1 MADTLRPLT
10 LLLAAAGLWAL
21 SVLVLALAGLGSQFP
36 APTAAIQ
43 APALPKITLT
53 RTEPRLGAY
62 ANYMEVGQRPLL
74 MPDRRPGLSPTAD
87 GEGTSDLDVTLTSV
101 MITSNLQVAILT
113 DNKDASSRRVRMGE
127 TVAGSNWRLVQLE
140 PRRALL
146 EGPTGQRELLLRVFD
161 GKGGQAP
168 TPNMVRAEPQP
179 QSEDG
184 GDGDRQSQG
193 RGVVLQPPPPS
204 QAAEGPAPATAAPK
218 PDAAAAAVLTQE
230 QQVEAIR
237 RRIEARRAQ
246 MRAEAAAGSKEE

>member
-21 SVLVLALAGLGSQFP
+21 SVLVLALAGLGSNFP
-36 APTAAIQ
+36 APTATIE
-43 APALPKITLT
+43 APALPKVTLT

-74 MPDRRPGLSPTAD
+74 MPDRRPGITPSAD
-87 GEGTSDLDVTLTSV
+87 GQGTSDLDVTLTSV
-101 MITSNLQVAILT
+101 MITSRLQVAILT

-168 TPNMVRAEPQP
+168 TPSVVRAEPQP
-179 QSEDG
+179 E
-184 GDGDRQSQG
+184 
-193 RGVVLQPPPPS
+193 
-204 QAAEGPAPATAAPK
+204 APAPAVPADASQPQPPQPAQTAEQRVAETPAP
-218 PDAAAAAVLTQE
+218 AARPEGTGAAVTQE

-246 MRAEAAAGSKEE
+246 MRAEAAAGSREK

>member
-10 LLLAAAGLWAL
+10 LLLAAAGLWSL
-21 SVLVLALAGLGSQFP
+21 SVLVLALAGLGNRFP
-36 APTAAIQ
+36 APAATIQ
-43 APALPKITLT
+43 APALPKIALT

-74 MPDRRPGLSPTAD
+74 MPDRRPGITPTAD
-87 GEGTSDLDVTLTSV
+87 GQGTSDLDVTLTSV
-101 MITSNLQVAILT
+101 MITTNLQVAILT

-161 GKGGQAP
+161 GRGGQAP
-168 TPNMVRAEPQP
+168 TPSMALAEPQTGA
-179 QSEDG
+179 DA
-184 GDGDRQSQG
+184 D
-193 RGVVLQPPPPS
+193 
-204 QAAEGPAPATAAPK
+204 ATAEPPAPPEPVAGVAPQGVPAPMAVQPVQGTAA
-218 PDAAAAAVLTQE
+218 ALTQE

-246 MRAEAAAGSKEE
+246 MRAEAAAGSQEK

>member
-21 SVLVLALAGLGSQFP
+21 SVLVLALAGLGSRFP
-36 APTAAIQ
+36 EATASIR

-74 MPDRRPGLSPTAD
+74 MPDRRPGLTPSAD

-127 TVAGSNWRLVQLE
+127 TVAGSSWRLVQLE

-168 TPNMVRAEPQP
+168 TPNVAGAETQDVPDGEGKAGATRPPAQPQP
-179 QSEDG
+179 LVGAAPSNEPG
-184 GDGDRQSQG
+184 
-193 RGVVLQPPPPS
+193 QPTAIKPA
-204 QAAEGPAPATAAPK
+204 QAATAEI
-218 PDAAAAAVLTQE
+218 TQE

-246 MRAEAAAGSKEE
+246 MRAEAAAGSKEK

>member
-21 SVLVLALAGLGSQFP
+21 SVLVLALAGLGSNFP
-36 APTAAIQ
+36 APTATIE

-74 MPDRRPGLSPTAD
+74 MPDRRPGITPSAD

-101 MITSNLQVAILT
+101 MITSRLQVAILT

-168 TPNMVRAEPQP
+168 TPSVVRAEPQP
-179 QSEDG
+179 EADAQAASSDA
-184 GDGDRQSQG
+184 SQP
-193 RGVVLQPPPPS
+193 QPPQPG
-204 QAAEGPAPATAAPK
+204 QTAERRVTDAQAPAAQPGSAG
-218 PDAAAAAVLTQE
+218 AAVTQE

-246 MRAEAAAGSKEE
+246 MRAEAAAGSREK

>member
-21 SVLVLALAGLGSQFP
+21 SVLVLALAGLGSRFP
-36 APTAAIQ
+36 APTATIE
-43 APALPKITLT
+43 APALPKVTLT

-74 MPDRRPGLSPTAD
+74 MPDRRPGITPSAD
-87 GEGTSDLDVTLTSV
+87 GQGTSDLDVTLTSV
-101 MITSNLQVAILT
+101 MITSRLQVAILT

-168 TPNMVRAEPQP
+168 TPSVVRAEPQP
-179 QSEDG
+179 EAQAQAAPADA
-184 GDGDRQSQG
+184 SQP
-193 RGVVLQPPPPS
+193 QPPQPVQTAEQRVAETPPPT
-204 QAAEGPAPATAAPK
+204 ARPEGTG
-218 PDAAAAAVLTQE
+218 AAVTQE

-246 MRAEAAAGSKEE
+246 MRAEAAAGSKEK

>member
-36 APTAAIQ
+36 APTATIQ

-74 MPDRRPGLSPTAD
+74 MPDRRPGTSPTAD
-87 GEGTSDLDVTLTSV
+87 GQGTSDLDVTLTSV

-168 TPNMVRAEPQP
+168 TPNMVRAEPEP
-179 QSEDG
+179 ESD
-184 GDGDRQSQG
+184 GDGDAQDRG
-193 RGVVLQPPPPS
+193 RGVVLQQPTPPPQTVS
-204 QAAEGPAPATAAPK
+204 GATPAPAATK
-218 PDAAAAAVLTQE
+218 PDAAAGAVLTQE

-246 MRAEAAAGSKEE
+246 MRAEAAAGSKEK

>member
-1 MADTLRPLT
+1 LT

-21 SVLVLALAGLGSQFP
+21 SVLVLALAGLGSRFP
-36 APTAAIQ
+36 APTATIE

-74 MPDRRPGLSPTAD
+74 MPDRRPGITPSAD
-87 GEGTSDLDVTLTSV
+87 GQGTSDLDVTLTSV
-101 MITSNLQVAILT
+101 MITSRLQVAILT

-168 TPNMVRAEPQP
+168 TPSVVRAEPQP
-179 QSEDG
+179 EAQAQAAPADA
-184 GDGDRQSQG
+184 SQP
-193 RGVVLQPPPPS
+193 QPPQPAQTAEQRVAETPPPT
-204 QAAEGPAPATAAPK
+204 ARPEGTG
-218 PDAAAAAVLTQE
+218 AAVTQE

-246 MRAEAAAGSKEE
+246 MRAEAAAGSREK

>member
-1 MADTLRPLT
+1 MADTVRPLT

-21 SVLVLALAGLGSQFP
+21 SVLVLALAGLGSRFP
-36 APTAAIQ
+36 APTATIE

-74 MPDRRPGLSPTAD
+74 MPDRRPGTAPSAD

-101 MITSNLQVAILT
+101 MITSRLQVAILT

-168 TPNMVRAEPQP
+168 TPSVVRAEPQP
-179 QSEDG
+179 EADAQAAPSEG
-184 GDGDRQSQG
+184 SQP
-193 RGVVLQPPPPS
+193 QPPPPA
-204 QAAEGPAPATAAPK
+204 QTAERRVAETPTPAVRPEETG
-218 PDAAAAAVLTQE
+218 AAVTQE

-246 MRAEAAAGSKEE
+246 MRAEAAAGSREK

>member
-21 SVLVLALAGLGSQFP
+21 SVLVLALAGLGSRFP
-36 APTAAIQ
+36 APTATIE

-74 MPDRRPGLSPTAD
+74 MPDRRPGITPSAD
-87 GEGTSDLDVTLTSV
+87 GQGTSDLDVTLTSV
-101 MITSNLQVAILT
+101 MITSRLQVAILT

-168 TPNMVRAEPQP
+168 TPSVVRAEPQP
-179 QSEDG
+179 EAQAQAAPADA
-184 GDGDRQSQG
+184 SQP
-193 RGVVLQPPPPS
+193 QPPQPAQTAEQRVAETPPPT
-204 QAAEGPAPATAAPK
+204 ARPEGTG
-218 PDAAAAAVLTQE
+218 AAVTQE

-246 MRAEAAAGSKEE
+246 MRAEAAAGSKEK

>member
-10 LLLAAAGLWAL
+10 MLLAAAGLWAL
-21 SVLVLALAGLGSQFP
+21 SVLVLALAGLGSRFP
-36 APTAAIQ
+36 TPTATIQ

-53 RTEPRLGAY
+53 RSEPRLGAY
-62 ANYMEVGQRPLL
+62 ANYMEVGKRPLM
-74 MPDRRPGLSPTAD
+74 MPDRRPGITPSAD
-87 GEGTSDLDVTLTSV
+87 GQGTSDLDVTLTSV
-101 MITSNLQVAILT
+101 MITANLQVAILT
-113 DNKDASSRRVRMGE
+113 DNKDASSRRVRIGE

-168 TPNMVRAEPQP
+168 TPSMARAEPQTDA
-179 QSEDG
+179 DG
-184 GDGDRQSQG
+184 EATA
-193 RGVVLQPPPPS
+193 QPPAPP
-204 QAAEGPAPATAAPK
+204 QPVAGVAPRVDHAPAVARPEQG
-218 PDAAAAAVLTQE
+218 AAAVLTQE

-246 MRAEAAAGSKEE
+246 MRADAAAGSQEK

>member
-1 MADTLRPLT
+1 MADTVRPLT

-21 SVLVLALAGLGSQFP
+21 SVLVLALAGLGSRFP
-36 APTAAIQ
+36 APTATIE

-74 MPDRRPGLSPTAD
+74 MPDRRPGTAPSAD

-101 MITSNLQVAILT
+101 MITSRLQVAILT

-168 TPNMVRAEPQP
+168 TPSVVRAEPQP
-179 QSEDG
+179 EAQAQAAPADA
-184 GDGDRQSQG
+184 SQP
-193 RGVVLQPPPPS
+193 QPPQPAQTAEQRVAETPPPT
-204 QAAEGPAPATAAPK
+204 ARPEGTG
-218 PDAAAAAVLTQE
+218 AAVTQE

-246 MRAEAAAGSKEE
+246 MRAEAAAGSKEK

>member
-21 SVLVLALAGLGSQFP
+21 SVLVLALAGLGSNFP
-36 APTAAIQ
+36 APTATIE
-43 APALPKITLT
+43 APALPKVTLT

-74 MPDRRPGLSPTAD
+74 MPDRRPGITPSAD
-87 GEGTSDLDVTLTSV
+87 GQGTSDLDVTLTSV
-101 MITSNLQVAILT
+101 MITSRLQVAILT

-168 TPNMVRAEPQP
+168 TPSVVRAEPQP
-179 QSEDG
+179 EAQAQAAPADA
-184 GDGDRQSQG
+184 SQP
-193 RGVVLQPPPPS
+193 QPPQPV
-204 QAAEGPAPATAAPK
+204 QTAEQRVAETPTPTARPEGTG
-218 PDAAAAAVLTQE
+218 AAVTQE

-246 MRAEAAAGSKEE
+246 MRAEAAAGSKEK

>member
-21 SVLVLALAGLGSQFP
+21 SVLVLALAGLGSHFP
-36 APTAAIQ
+36 APTATIE

-62 ANYMEVGQRPLL
+62 ANYMDVGQRPLL
-74 MPDRRPGLSPTAD
+74 MPDRRPGITPSAD
-87 GEGTSDLDVTLTSV
+87 GQGTADLDVTLTSV
-101 MITSNLQVAILT
+101 MITSRLQVAILT

-168 TPNMVRAEPQP
+168 TPSVVRAEPQP
-179 QSEDG
+179 EAQAQAAPADA
-184 GDGDRQSQG
+184 SQP
-193 RGVVLQPPPPS
+193 QPPQPA
-204 QAAEGPAPATAAPK
+204 QTAEQRVAETPTPTARPEGTG
-218 PDAAAAAVLTQE
+218 AAVTQE

-246 MRAEAAAGSKEE
+246 MRAEAAAGSKEK

>member
-21 SVLVLALAGLGSQFP
+21 SLLVLALAGLGSRFP
-36 APTAAIQ
+36 APNATLA

-74 MPDRRPGLSPTAD
+74 MPDRRPGLTPSDA
-87 GEGTSDLDVTLTSV
+87 GQGTSDLDVTLTSV
-101 MITSNLQVAILT
+101 VITSHLQVAILT

-146 EGPTGQRELLLRVFD
+146 EGPSGQRELLLRVFD

-168 TPNMVRAEPQP
+168 TPSMARVEPQ
-179 QSEDG
+179 SDADG
-184 GDGDRQSQG
+184 AAQA
-193 RGVVLQPPPPS
+193 VVT
-204 QAAEGPAPATAAPK
+204 ATAAPAQ
-218 PDAAAAAVLTQE
+218 PVADAGPRNVTQQAPVGPEQGAAAALTQE

-246 MRAEAAAGSKEE
+246 MRAEAAAGSKEK

>member
-10 LLLAAAGLWAL
+10 LLLAAAGLWAV
-21 SVLVLALAGLGSQFP
+21 SVLVLALAGLGSRFP
-36 APTAAIQ
+36 APAASLG

-74 MPDRRPGLSPTAD
+74 MPDRRPGSAPSAD
-87 GEGTSDLDVTLTSV
+87 GQGTSDLDVTLTSV

-168 TPNMVRAEPQP
+168 TPSMVRAEPQDATDP
-179 QSEDG
+179 DAPTA
-184 GDGDRQSQG
+184 
-193 RGVVLQPPPPS
+193 GVPPPAPP
-204 QAAEGPAPATAAPK
+204 QPVADAAPRNEPAPAAAIKPVQGATAE
-218 PDAAAAAVLTQE
+218 LTQE

-246 MRAEAAAGSKEE
+246 MRAEAAAGSKEK

>member
-21 SVLVLALAGLGSQFP
+21 SILVLALAGLGSRFP
-36 APTAAIQ
+36 APTATIQ

-74 MPDRRPGLSPTAD
+74 MPDRRPGITPSAD
-87 GEGTSDLDVTLTSV
+87 GQGTSDLDVTLTSV
-101 MITSNLQVAILT
+101 MITSKLQVAILT

-179 QSEDG
+179 APGADG
-184 GDGDRQSQG
+184 
-193 RGVVLQPPPPS
+193 
-204 QAAEGPAPATAAPK
+204 QADAARPPAPPQPVADGAPRNEPAPVAARPEQG
-218 PDAAAAAVLTQE
+218 AAAALTQE

-246 MRAEAAAGSKEE
+246 MRAEAAAGSKEK

>member
-1 MADTLRPLT
+1 VADTLRPLT

-21 SVLVLALAGLGSQFP
+21 SVLVLAMAGLGSRFP
-36 APTAAIQ
+36 APTATIE
-43 APALPKITLT
+43 APSLPKITLT
-53 RTEPRLGAY
+53 RTEPRLGAF
-62 ANYMEVGQRPLL
+62 ANYTEVGQRPLL
-74 MPDRRPGLSPTAD
+74 MPDRRPGITPAAD
-87 GEGTSDLDVTLTSV
+87 GQGSSDLDVTLTSV
-101 MITSNLQVAILT
+101 MITSRLQVAILT

-168 TPNMVRAEPQP
+168 TPSVVRAEPQP
-179 QSEDG
+179 E
-184 GDGDRQSQG
+184 GD
-193 RGVVLQPPPPS
+193 S
-204 QAAEGPAPATAAPK
+204 QAAAGADAQQQPQPEPAQSAERRTADTPAPATTRPQGTGAA
-218 PDAAAAAVLTQE
+218 LTQE

-246 MRAEAAAGSKEE
+246 MRAEAAAGSKEK

>member
-21 SVLVLALAGLGSQFP
+21 SVLVLALAGLGSRFP
-36 APTAAIQ
+36 APTATIA

-74 MPDRRPGLSPTAD
+74 MPDRRPGITPSAD
-87 GEGTSDLDVTLTSV
+87 GQGTSDLDVTLTSV
-101 MITSNLQVAILT
+101 MITSRLQVAILT

-168 TPNMVRAEPQP
+168 TPSVVRAEPQP
-179 QSEDG
+179 E
-184 GDGDRQSQG
+184 
-193 RGVVLQPPPPS
+193 
-204 QAAEGPAPATAAPK
+204 APAPAAPADASQPQPPQPAQTAEQRVAETP
-218 PDAAAAAVLTQE
+218 PPTARPEGTGAAVTQE

-246 MRAEAAAGSKEE
+246 MRAEAAAGSREK

>member
-21 SVLVLALAGLGSQFP
+21 SLLVLALAGLGSRFP
-36 APTAAIQ
+36 APTATIE
-43 APALPKITLT
+43 APALPKVTLT

-74 MPDRRPGLSPTAD
+74 MPDRRPGITPSAD
-87 GEGTSDLDVTLTSV
+87 GQGTSDLDVTLTSV
-101 MITSNLQVAILT
+101 MITSRLQVAILT

-168 TPNMVRAEPQP
+168 TPSVVGAEPQP
-179 QSEDG
+179 EADAQAASSDA
-184 GDGDRQSQG
+184 SQP
-193 RGVVLQPPPPS
+193 QPPQPA
-204 QAAEGPAPATAAPK
+204 QTAEGRLAETPTPAARPEGTG
-218 PDAAAAAVLTQE
+218 AAVTQE

-246 MRAEAAAGSKEE
+246 MRAEAAAGSKEK

>member
-1 MADTLRPLT
+1 VADTLRPLT

-21 SVLVLALAGLGSQFP
+21 SVLVLALAGLGSRFP
-36 APTAAIQ
+36 APTATIE

-74 MPDRRPGLSPTAD
+74 MPDRRPGITPSAD
-87 GEGTSDLDVTLTSV
+87 GQGTSDLDVTLTSV
-101 MITSNLQVAILT
+101 MITSRLQVAILT

-168 TPNMVRAEPQP
+168 TPNVARAEPQAEAGAQDAPSDANQP
-179 QSEDG
+179 QQPQPVQTAEQ
-184 GDGDRQSQG
+184 R
-193 RGVVLQPPPPS
+193 VAETPPP
-204 QAAEGPAPATAAPK
+204 AAQPGSAGVAI
-218 PDAAAAAVLTQE
+218 TQE

-246 MRAEAAAGSKEE
+246 MRAEAAAGSKEK

>member
-21 SVLVLALAGLGSQFP
+21 SVLVLALAGLGSNFP
-36 APTAAIQ
+36 APTATIE
-43 APALPKITLT
+43 APALPKVTLT

-74 MPDRRPGLSPTAD
+74 MPDRRPGITPSAD
-87 GEGTSDLDVTLTSV
+87 GQGTSDLDVTLTSV
-101 MITSNLQVAILT
+101 MITSRLQVAILT
-113 DNKDASSRRVRMGE
+113 DNKDSSSRRVRMGE

-168 TPNMVRAEPQP
+168 TPSVVRAEPQP
-179 QSEDG
+179 EAPVPAAPADA
-184 GDGDRQSQG
+184 SQP
-193 RGVVLQPPPPS
+193 QPPQPAQTAEQRVAETPPPT
-204 QAAEGPAPATAAPK
+204 ARPEGTG
-218 PDAAAAAVLTQE
+218 AAVTQE

-246 MRAEAAAGSKEE
+246 MRAEAAAGSKEK

>member
-21 SVLVLALAGLGSQFP
+21 SVFVLALGGLGSRFP
-36 APTAAIQ
+36 AATAGIE
-43 APALPKITLT
+43 APALPKIALT

-74 MPDRRPGLSPTAD
+74 MPDRRPGITPSAD
-87 GEGTSDLDVTLTSV
+87 GQGTSDLDVTLTSV

-168 TPNMVRAEPQP
+168 TASMVRGEPKADADAQAATPSAGQPQP
-179 QSEDG
+179 
-184 GDGDRQSQG
+184 
-193 RGVVLQPPPPS
+193 P
-204 QAAEGPAPATAAPK
+204 QAAQTAERGMAETSAPADNPRGTG
-218 PDAAAAAVLTQE
+218 AAVTQE

-246 MRAEAAAGSKEE
+246 MRAEAAAGSKEK

>member
-21 SVLVLALAGLGSQFP
+21 SVLVLAMAGLGSRFP
-36 APTAAIQ
+36 APTATIE
-43 APALPKITLT
+43 APPLPKITLT
-53 RTEPRLGAY
+53 RAEPRLGAF
-62 ANYMEVGQRPLL
+62 ANYTEVGQRPLL
-74 MPDRRPGLSPTAD
+74 MPDRRPGVTPAAD
-87 GEGTSDLDVTLTSV
+87 GQGSSDLDVTLTSV
-101 MITSNLQVAILT
+101 MITSRLQVAILT
-113 DNKDASSRRVRMGE
+113 DNQDASSRRVRLGE

-168 TPNMVRAEPQP
+168 TPSVVRAEPQP
-179 QSEDG
+179 EGDSQSAAGNDAQQ
-184 GDGDRQSQG
+184 QSQP
-193 RGVVLQPPPPS
+193 QPAQTPERRTTD
-204 QAAEGPAPATAAPK
+204 ATTPATSQPQGT
-218 PDAAAAAVLTQE
+218 AAAVTQE

>member
-21 SVLVLALAGLGSQFP
+21 SVLVLALAGLGSNFP
-36 APTAAIQ
+36 APTATIE

-74 MPDRRPGLSPTAD
+74 MPDRRPGITPSAD
-87 GEGTSDLDVTLTSV
+87 GQGTSDLDVTLTSV
-101 MITSNLQVAILT
+101 MITSRLQVAILT

-168 TPNMVRAEPQP
+168 TPSVVRAEPQP
-179 QSEDG
+179 EAQAQAAPADA
-184 GDGDRQSQG
+184 SQP
-193 RGVVLQPPPPS
+193 QPPQPA
-204 QAAEGPAPATAAPK
+204 QTAEQRVAETLAPAARPEGTG
-218 PDAAAAAVLTQE
+218 AAVTQE

-246 MRAEAAAGSKEE
+246 MRAEAAAGSKEK